1 LYNNIILDRLRV
13 DKLPT
18 MWCPGCGHGIILAAL
33 LKSIDKMGWEKENT
47 VVVSGIGC
55 AGRVPGYI
63 DACTLHTTHGRA
75 LGFATGIK
83 FAHPE
88 LNVIAVMGDGDA
100 SAIGGNHL
108 IHAARRNIDIT
119 AIVFNNDIYGM
130 TGGQKSPT
138 TPHGYNSTTSQYG
151 NAEIPFDLCKLVEG
165 AGATFVA
172 REIQSNHIN
181 LEKIILKALQKKGF
195 SFVEAFSVCPTS
207 FGRRNKLTSDA
218 TKNIDWVKSM
228 SVTKAQAEKRT
239 PEELEGK
246 IITGVFVDIERPEF
260 IESYLKY
267 DLSGANCEK

>member
-1 LYNNIILDRLRV
+1 MYNKVILDRLRK

-18 MWCPGCGHGIILAAL
+18 MWCPGCGHGIVLGSI
-33 LKSIDKMGWEKENT
+33 LKSMDKLGWKKENT

-55 AGRVPGYI
+55 AGRVPGYV

-88 LNVIAVMGDGDA
+88 LNVIAVMGDGDS

-138 TPHGYNSTTSQYG
+138 TPHGYNSTTSPYG
-151 NAEIPFDLCKLVEG
+151 NAEIPFDLCKLVAG

-172 REIQSNHIN
+172 REIQSNYLN
-181 LEKIILKALQKKGF
+181 LEKIIVKAMEKKGF
-195 SFVEAFSVCPTS
+195 SFVEAATVCPTS
-207 FGRRNKLTSDA
+207 FGRRNKLSDDA
-218 TKNIDWVKSM
+218 TENIDWLKHR
-228 SVTKAQAEKRT
+228 SVTKAQAEKMT
-239 PEELEGK
+239 PEELTDK
-246 IITGVFVDIERPEF
+246 IVTGVFVDIERPEF
-260 IESYLKY
+260 VTSYIQN
-267 DLSGANCEK
+267 DLAGAGCEK

>member
-1 LYNNIILDRLRV
+1 MYNNIILDRLRT

-18 MWCPGCGHGIILAAL
+18 MWCPGCGHGIVLGAI
-33 LKSIDKMGWEKENT
+33 LKSMNKLGWKKENT

-55 AGRVPGYI
+55 AGRVPGYV

-88 LNVIAVMGDGDA
+88 LNVVAVMGDGDS

-119 AIVFNNDIYGM
+119 AIVFNNEIYGM

-138 TPHGYNSTTSQYG
+138 TPHGFNSTTSPYG
-151 NAEIPFDLCKLVEG
+151 NAEIPFNLCKLVEG

-172 REIQSNHIN
+172 REIQSNYIN
-181 LEKIILKALQKKGF
+181 LEKLIVKALQKKGF
-195 SFVEAFSVCPTS
+195 SFVEALTVCPTS
-207 FGRRNKLTSDA
+207 FGRRNKLTDDA
-218 TKNIDWVKSM
+218 TKNIDWLKQLSI
-228 SVTKAQAEKRT
+228 TKAQAEKLS

-246 IITGVFVDIERPEF
+246 IITGIFVDIERPEF
-260 IESYLKY
+260 IEMYGKY